1 MGLLSS
7 ERPQLPRLE
16 DEPSVA
22 VQAQSQLELSRA
34 FLLRISEQK
43 GCPAPSPSIVTMRVM
58 SLRTVICLT
67 CCTGFTAHCGEGGQR
82 QVCKQAGRAGSG
94 SVNPDCWVILANPI
108 INTASNYEGICL

>member
-16 DEPSVA
+16 DEASVA
-22 VQAQSQLELSRA
+22 VQAQSQLELSRV
-34 FLLRISEQK
+34 FLRISEQK
-43 GCPAPSPSIVTMRVM
+43 GRPTPSPSIVQMRTM

-67 CCTGFTAHCGEGGQR
+67 CCRGFTAPCGEGGQR